1 MKIPS
6 LQTPIVQVIKI
17 EDSYFGK
24 DKALITISNVG
35 SYWISTTISKSSNV
49 QVNDL
54 IQLNEFKIF
63 KGIFTEKCL
72 RLKSAEVVGRLSE
85 QSDSPVS
92 LDTHMKHQRIHR
104 LVATC
109 KPIQNRQDICES

>member
-6 LQTPIVQVIKI
+6 TFTPIVQVIKI

-24 DKALITISNVG
+24 DKALITISDG

-54 IQLNEFKIF
+54 ILIQLNEIKIF

-85 QSDSPVS
+85 QSGSPVS
-92 LDTHMKHQRIHR
+92 LDTHMKH
-104 LVATC
+104 
-109 KPIQNRQDICES
+109 